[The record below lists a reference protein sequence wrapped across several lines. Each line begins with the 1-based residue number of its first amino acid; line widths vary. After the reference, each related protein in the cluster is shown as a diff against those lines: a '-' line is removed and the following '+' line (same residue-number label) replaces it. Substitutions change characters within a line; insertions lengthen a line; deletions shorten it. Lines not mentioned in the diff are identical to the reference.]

1 MFQYSQLYTTM
12 VQQVTNGIKISVKT
26 NFEGTCYRNDRVFF
40 SFSYSITIENQ
51 SNDSV
56 QLVSRHWKI
65 FDALKNLEIIE
76 GEGVIG
82 EKPVLAPKKSYTYQS
97 YCNLTSPTGAMRGF
111 FNMINFTNTSNFK
124 VQIPSFQLTV
134 PAILN

>member
-1 MFQYSQLYTTM
+1 M

-26 NFEGTCYRNDRVFF
+26 NFEGTRYQNYRMYF
-40 SFSYSITIENQ
+40 SFSYSVTIENQ

-56 QLVSRHWKI
+56 QLISRHWKI
-65 FDALKNLEIIE
+65 FDSLKNLEVVE

-82 EKPVLAPKKSYTYQS
+82 KKPILAPKKSYTYSS
-97 YCNLTSPTGAMRGF
+97 YCNLTSPIGSMKGF
-111 FNMINFTNTSNFK
+111 FNMINFTTTKNFR
-124 VQIPSFQLTV
+124 VHIPSFQLNV

>member
-1 MFQYSQLYTTM
+1 M

-26 NFEGTCYRNDRVFF
+26 KFEGNRYQNYRMYF
-40 SFSYSITIENQ
+40 SFSYSVTIENQ

-56 QLVSRHWKI
+56 QLLSRHWKI
-65 FDALKNLEIIE
+65 FDTLNDMHIVE

-82 EKPVLAPKKSYTYQS
+82 KKPILEPKKSYTYS
-97 YCNLTSPTGAMRGF
+97 SFCNLTSPMGSMKGF
-111 FNMINFTNTSNFK
+111 FNMINFSTTKNFR
-124 VQIPSFQLTV
+124 VYIPSFQLTV

>member
-1 MFQYSQLYTTM
+1 M

-26 NFEGTCYRNDRVFF
+26 KFEGNRYQNYRLYF

-56 QLVSRHWKI
+56 QLVSRHWNI
-65 FDALKNLEIIE
+65 FDSLNNFEIVE
-76 GEGVIG
+76 GEGVVG
-82 EKPVLAPKKSYTYQS
+82 KKPILAPKKSYTYSS
-97 YCNLTSPTGAMRGF
+97 YGNLTSPIGSMKGF
-111 FNMINFTNTSNFK
+111 FNMINFTTTKNFR
-124 VQIPSFQLTV
+124 VYIPSFQLTV

>member
-1 MFQYSQLYTTM
+1 M

-26 NFEGTCYRNDRVFF
+26 KFEGNRYQNYRMYF

-56 QLVSRHWKI
+56 QLLSRHWKI
-65 FDALKNLEIIE
+65 FDSLNNMDIVE
-76 GEGVIG
+76 GEGVVG
-82 EKPVLAPKKSYTYQS
+82 KKPILAPKKSYTYSS
-97 YCNLTSPTGAMRGF
+97 YCNLTSPIGSMKGF
-111 FNMINFTNTSNFK
+111 FNMINFTTTKNFR
-124 VQIPSFQLTV
+124 VYIPSFQLTV

>member
-1 MFQYSQLYTTM
+1 M

-26 NFEGTCYRNDRVFF
+26 KFEGNSYQNYRMYF

-65 FDALKNLEIIE
+65 FDSLKDLNIVE

-82 EKPVLAPKKSYTYQS
+82 KKPILAPKKSYTYSS
-97 YCNLTSPTGAMRGF
+97 YCNLTSPIGSMKGF
-111 FNMINFTNTSNFK
+111 FNMINFTTTKNFR
-124 VQIPSFQLTV
+124 VHIPSFQLTV

>member
-1 MFQYSQLYTTM
+1 M

-26 NFEGTCYRNDRVFF
+26 QFEGTSYQKLRKYFA
-40 SFSYSITIENQ
+40 FSYSITIENQ

-65 FDALKNLEIIE
+65 FDALKKLEIVE

-82 EKPVLAPKKSYTYQS
+82 EKPVLKPKKSYTYSS
-97 YCNLTSPTGAMRGF
+97 YCNLTSPIGSMKGF
-111 FNMINFTNTSNFK
+111 FNMINFTTTK
-124 VQIPSFQLTV
+124 KLKIAIPSFQLST
-134 PAILN
+134 PAISN